1 MIPLTNSGHP
11 SWPFGQ
17 VPAKMP
23 QALHR
28 AVPPCDT
35 LTRDTDLGSCLLFIA
50 QEVGVAEAGWC
61 STKLSGYQS
70 KASAVSCI
78 HRLPL
83 CTAMYTNTRT
93 SLSPPCT
100 LGQVEG
106 GTVAEVASRQGA
118 EARSC
123 PPLKLRELLPPARP
137 ATEETQGVW
146 AKSTNQ
152 AKARCA
158 RNMIG
163 APGAAVQ
170 HQL

>member
-1 MIPLTNSGHP
+1 MYSYVYQH
-11 SWPFGQ
+11 SY
-17 VPAKMP
+17 
-23 QALHR
+23 
-28 AVPPCDT
+28 
-35 LTRDTDLGSCLLFIA
+35 GS
-50 QEVGVAEAGWC
+50 VSPVHTGAG
-61 STKLSGYQS
+61 G
-70 KASAVSCI
+70 
-78 HRLPL
+78 
-83 CTAMYTNTRT
+83 
-93 SLSPPCT
+93 
-100 LGQVEG
+100 G

-123 PPLKLRELLPPARP
+123 PPLKLRELLPPAWP

-170 HQL
+170 HQLWATHHLTIKYNCTGATCLQIKTRNRHGRPSPVSGWPRVWRRKGPSRPSCGASATAATRGSLLPLLGAG